1 MKKYFPLEEDELMPL
16 VSSVGLEEK
25 SLGLFLQICT
35 VQHARYPDIQVK
47 ILATY
52 PTLHTKTHQRGLQ
65 WLRPDKQFGTN
76 LNREIGQVVDLGKC
90 CFAK

>member
-16 VSSVGLEEK
+16 VSLVGLEEK

-52 PTLHTKTHQRGLQ
+52 PTLHTKTHQRGLR

-76 LNREIGQVVDLGKC
+76 LIREICQVDLGKC